1 LETVLA
7 FTLVVVLA
15 SQLQRLGV
23 VGPNQS
29 PTFAKLLTEAI
40 LPAAVFHQLLIHP
53 VAGRQFVLVG
63 IMAVAGAVC
72 LALAW
77 IAARLLRLDRPTTGA
92 LMLTSGFGSSALL
105 GYPLVQFAFPQDP
118 QAFSDA
124 VLISELG
131 VGLPLFTFGPLVAMH
146 FGAHS
151 RDVPSARKTLL
162 DYLRS
167 PIFIALM
174 AGLAGSQLPIPVDN
188 PFLAPLL
195 EALTMVQGALAIVAC
210 LILGLQLSLGSA
222 RGAGLLIGVSA
233 GINMIFQPWC
243 AGALGTLLG
252 VGSEQQEV
260 LVLVSAMPAA
270 ILGPVFATRYNCA
283 PKKVSAVVFSHVAI
297 SLVTIPIVFS
307 TLVG

>member
-1 LETVLA
+1 MSIPLQVLETVLA

-29 PTFAKLLTEAI
+29 PTFAKLLTGAI
-40 LPAAVFHQLLIHP
+40 LPAAVVHQLLIRP

-72 LALAW
+72 LVLAW

-105 GYPLVQFAFPQDP
+105 GYPLVQFAFPRDP

-151 RDVPSARKTLL
+151 RDVRSARKTLL
-162 DYLRS
+162 DYRRS

-174 AGLAGSQLPIPVDN
+174 AGLAGSRQ
-188 PFLAPLL
+188 
-195 EALTMVQGALAIVAC
+195 
-210 LILGLQLSLGSA
+210 
-222 RGAGLLIGVSA
+222 
-233 GINMIFQPWC
+233 
-243 AGALGTLLG
+243 
-252 VGSEQQEV
+252 
-260 LVLVSAMPAA
+260 
-270 ILGPVFATRYNCA
+270 
-283 PKKVSAVVFSHVAI
+283 KVSAVVFSHVAI
-297 SLVTIPIVFS
+297 SLVTIPTVFS